1 MNVTAKMQ
9 VTKKAECNYGH
20 EKVSAIEVELHA
32 VYSSDP
38 KDPNYSYS
46 QATPSAEIKTQITN
60 PAVFEAFKTGKRYLV
75 TFTETE

>member
-1 MNVTAKMQ
+1 MEVRAKMQ

-32 VYSSDP
+32 VYSNDP

-46 QATPSAEIKTQITN
+46 QATPSAELKMQITN
-60 PAVFEAFKTGKRYLV
+60 PTVFEAFRTGKRYLV
-75 TFTETE
+75 TFTPAD